1 MMWPTMTTHLDV
13 KTEFVMHKGEEY
25 EVVCYEYSVKLT
37 GSGIVLY
44 KKRYVDARDLAVAPV
59 SIQYELL
66 FDAVV
71 PGDKQAEEMFNRS
84 VSRYLSKIFTG

>member
-13 KTEFVMHKGEEY
+13 KTEFVMYKGEEY
-25 EVVCYEYSVKLT
+25 EVVFYEYSVKLT

-59 SIQYELL
+59 SIQYEIQ
-66 FDAVV
+66 FDVV
-71 PGDKQAEEMFNRS
+71 ALGDKQAEEMFNRS
-84 VSRYLSKIFTG
+84 VSSYLIKVFT